1 MRWEYEYHNSFLFSI
16 LGYIFTTRH
25 LETFYFSQK
34 MGTNMPCK
42 MCSEVTICMICQS
55 PLFLRKIRNQ
65 FPEIRSEK
73 EFNVKNL
80 RPLDISENGFH
91 LKGKTLLPCK
101 FFPLK
106 ADPLLPLKVQK

>member
-1 MRWEYEYHNSFLFSI
+1 
-16 LGYIFTTRH
+16 
-25 LETFYFSQK
+25 
-34 MGTNMPCK
+34 MGINMPCK

-65 FPEIRSEK
+65 FPDIRSEK

-101 FFPLK
+101 FFSVESRPVTSTESSK
-106 ADPLLPLKVQK
+106 ITYRLPS